1 VTGNN
6 QHRRTI
12 LVTDGEQRATLAV
25 VRSLGA
31 AGHVVHVS
39 ASAPR
44 SLAAASRFVRTEH
57 TVPDALSDPDRF
69 AHAIHRIA
77 TANGIDTIFP
87 MTEPALLAL
96 LPLRDRFDGV
106 LIPFA
111 DADTFAGI
119 SDKQAVLVA
128 AGKVG
133 IAVPAQDVIPDRGA
147 SELID
152 LSSLQYPIVVKPA
165 RSVSTGSDD
174 RLKLS
179 AQHAASREELGHI
192 IRNMDARAYPLL
204 LQQRIVGPGI
214 GIFALVW
221 NGRLIAQFAHRRI
234 REKPPSGGVSVY
246 RESIAVDADLLR
258 MSLALLAEFRWSG
271 VAMVEYKVDQQTS
284 QPYLME
290 INGRFWGSLQLAIDS
305 GVDFP
310 NLLMAAATGQ
320 NPEPVVQFATGVRS
334 RWFWGDVD
342 HLVTRLRRSDRQL
355 SLPNGAPSRW
365 ATLKAFFS
373 RHPGDINEIQRRDDM
388 RPFLRE
394 SVLWFQQVWR

>member
-1 VTGNN
+1 MTGNN

-44 SLAAASRFVRTEH
+44 SLAAASRFARTEH
-57 TVPDALSDPDRF
+57 VVPDALADPHRF
-69 AHAIHRIA
+69 ADEIHAIVGR
-77 TANGIDTIFP
+77 NGIDTIIP
-87 MTEPALLAL
+87 MTESALLAI
-96 LPLRDRFDGV
+96 LPARGRFDGV

-111 DADTFAGI
+111 DADTFTGI
-119 SDKQAVLVA
+119 SDKQSVLA
-128 AGKVG
+128 AASRVG
-133 IAVPAQDVIPDRGA
+133 IAVPAQTVIADARDTK
-147 SELID
+147 SLDI
-152 LSSLQYPIVVKPA
+152 SSLRYPLVVKPA

-179 AQHAASREELGHI
+179 VQHAASATEL
-192 IRNMDARAYPLL
+192 RAELDSMDARAYPLL

-214 GIFALVW
+214 GIFVLVW
-221 NGRLIAQFAHRRI
+221 NGKLVAQFAHRRI
-234 REKPPSGGVSVY
+234 REKPPAGGISVY
-246 RESIAVDADLLR
+246 RESVAVDAELLR
-258 MSLALLAEFRWSG
+258 MSLALLAEFAWQG
-271 VAMVEYKVDQQTS
+271 VAMVEYKMDESTG

-310 NLLMAAATGQ
+310 TLLIAAAMEEQ
-320 NPEPVVQFATGVRS
+320 PDPVVQFRTGVRS

-342 HLVTRLRRSDRQL
+342 HLLTRLRRSDQQL
-355 SLPNGAPSRW
+355 SLPSGSPSRW
-365 ATLKAFFS
+365 AAVKAFFGH
-373 RHPGDINEIQRRDDM
+373 HPGDVSEIRRRDDM

-394 SVLWFQQVWR
+394 SVQWFQQLL

>member
-1 VTGNN
+1 MANV
-6 QHRRTI
+6 QRRTV

-31 AGHVVHVS
+31 AGHIVHVS
-39 ASAPR
+39 AGAQR
-44 SLAAASRFVRTEH
+44 SLAAASRFSHAEH
-57 TVPDALSDPDRF
+57 IVPDALADPDRF
-69 AHAIHRIA
+69 ACEIRTIVTDHS
-77 TANGIDTIFP
+77 IDTIIP

-96 LPLRDRFDGV
+96 LPVRDQFDGV

-119 SDKQAVLVA
+119 SDKQAVLA
-128 AGKVG
+128 AASKVG
-133 IAVPAQDVIPDRGA
+133 IAVPAQHVLADPDA
-147 SELID
+147 MQSVD
-152 LSSLQYPIVVKPA
+152 LASLQYPIVVKPA
-165 RSVSTGSDD
+165 RSVSTGSED

-179 AQHAASREELGHI
+179 VQHAASEHELRRI
-192 IRNMDARAYPLL
+192 IDDMDSRAYPLL

-221 NGRLIAQFAHRRI
+221 DGTLIGQFAHRRI
-234 REKPPSGGVSVY
+234 REKPPSGGISVY
-246 RESIAVDADLLR
+246 RESIAVDPALLQ

-271 VAMVEYKVDQQTS
+271 VAMVEYKMDQRTNR
-284 QPYLME
+284 PYLME

-320 NPEPVVQFATGVRS
+320 NPEPVVQFRTGVRS

-342 HLVTRLRRSDRQL
+342 HLVTRLRRSDKQL
-355 SLPNGAPSRW
+355 SLPDGAPSRW
-365 ATLKAFFS
+365 ETVRAFFA
-373 RHPGDINEIQRRDDM
+373 RHPGDINEINRRDDM
-388 RPFLRE
+388 KPFLRE
-394 SVLWFQQVWR
+394 SAQWFQQLLR